1 MDPMVG
7 QVPADLGRTLQ
18 TYTWGEGSDV
28 AVLEA
33 GLGFSGR
40 YWGAVARALAQKG
53 IRAVAY
59 DRAGFGGS
67 TPDPRARTL
76 DRLAVDLARV
86 VAAQRARRL
95 VLVGHSWG
103 GPVVR
108 VGAPMVGTS
117 LRAVVLVDPSDEHV
131 DNYPSPAA
139 RLGDAVQAV
148 ALPALARAGVL
159 RWLFTL
165 AAARAMD
172 PADRRPT
179 VAASSTTSAARATVA
194 ENRHLPAGLRRLLAH
209 APELSTP
216 LVVISG
222 AKGPTRPPRNG
233 RAAASSPRPGPRTW
247 CRSQYPGSSPTRS
260 PARWRDGPRIFS
272 NTSPVACSPQ
282 TVKPRRG

>member
-59 DRAGFGGS
+59 DRAGYGGS
-67 TPDPRARTL
+67 GPDPRPRTL
-76 DRLAVDLARV
+76 DRLAGDLGRV
-86 VAAQRARRL
+86 VAAQGAERL

-108 VGAPMVGTS
+108 VAASQAGPS
-117 LRAVVLVDPSDEHV
+117 LRAVVLVDASDEHV
-131 DNYPSPAA
+131 DAYHSPLA
-139 RLGDAVQAV
+139 RVGDAVQAV

-159 RWLFTL
+159 RPLMSL
-165 AAARAMD
+165 AAGRSLD
-172 PADRRPT
+172 VADRDAT
-179 VAASSTTSAARATVA
+179 IAASSSETAALATVA
-194 ENRHLPAGLRRLLAH
+194 ENRHLPAGLKQLLAH
-209 APELSTP
+209 APELPAP
-216 LVVISG
+216 LVVVSG
-222 AKGPTRPPRNG
+222 AKGPSWLRARLVRAH
-233 RAAASSPRPGPRTW
+233 RAAADKNRADGGVRQRSSRRPAGVGRMPHAP
-247 CRSQYPGSSPTRS
+247 S
-260 PARWRDGPRIFS
+260 
-272 NTSPVACSPQ
+272 
-282 TVKPRRG
+282 